1 MPKTLDLTKIKLGK
15 NIVELVYLDFVMVG
29 EDVYTKEVGE
39 KCKAPATAEFKAAV
53 GKLKKFVY
61 TVMPLMQDK
70 VVSLEITQI
79 SLKAEDDGL
88 GITLSVTAQFKNV
101 SRPSNFNT
109 SYVSSLDNSNPLSD
123 DVVALI
129 ETIKDQ
135 AWKYSEGLYEQA
147 SLDLSDDTV
156 GPEAEGNEKNGS
168 MSHNPLESKK
178 KRGRPTNEMKKAR
191 EAAEI
196 EEKESQEAA
205 A

>member
-15 NIVELVYLDFVMVG
+15 SIVELVYLDFVMVG

-39 KCKAPATAEFKAAV
+39 KCKAPATPEFRSAV

-61 TVMPLMQDK
+61 TVMPLEQDK

-178 KRGRPTNEMKKAR
+178 RNEAGLQTR
-191 EAAEI
+191 
-196 EEKESQEAA
+196 
-205 A
+205 